1 MEGLGWGP
9 ADKPDAFLAAG
20 VEETGDFPEAN
31 LGYPGFDLGNR
42 GAAGREDDP
51 GLLAGDPA
59 GLDPGEAALARIRM
73 NAEFQTAGWKFG
85 PVSPHGRF
93 QPAPGGRI
101 IVLRKNPSGTGKTGF
116 PGREVGT
123 EKKLIAPFHLA
134 GNTAKERE
142 RIEIGQDTKKSEQAR
157 TGEMRDRRWETGG
170 EIDLADNFS
179 SPG

>member
-1 MEGLGWGP
+1 MKLDEDEMEGLGWGP

-73 NAEFQTAGWKFG
+73 NAEFQPAGWKFG
-85 PVSPHGRF
+85 TKAAHGRF

-101 IVLRKNPSGTGKTGF
+101 IVLGKNPSGARKAGLPRGK
-116 PGREVGT
+116 VGA
-123 EKKLIAPFHLA
+123 EKEQVSLSNSA
-134 GNTAKERE
+134 GQTAEKGDG
-142 RIEIGQDTKKSEQAR
+142 I
-157 TGEMRDRRWETGG
+157 
-170 EIDLADNFS
+170 
-179 SPG
+179 